1 MSKPQPAQTHTKH
14 KSMKTNRKGENSVP
28 SQGVSSKN
36 GGPSMLGMSQG
47 IGQSFGQ
54 SIGQNTGGQLNT
66 MVGGRGV
73 SNGFSKENNNTTIDA
88 W

>member
-1 MSKPQPAQTHTKH
+1 
-14 KSMKTNRKGENSVP
+14 
-28 SQGVSSKN
+28 
-36 GGPSMLGMSQG
+36 MLGMSQG